1 MVKKMLSVMEQMLWL
16 CGAEAGAAVV
26 LDTGSHRLGNTCS
39 TQYSTV
45 QYSTVQYRLGNTYT
59 CTH

>member
-16 CGAEAGAAVV
+16 CGAEAEAAVV
-26 LDTGSHRLGNTCS
+26 LDTGSHRLGNT
-39 TQYSTV
+39 
-45 QYSTVQYRLGNTYT
+45 YT